1 MDSVPCQKHPH
12 ATKQKAAEHLTR
24 IKSGR
29 SYSEGRV
36 YWCLECLAFHIGR
49 KLAKRDRRGGFQDPL
64 AEYDELSG
72 ILSETGE
79 VSSSKESLHLTSA
92 AERQVFKYI
101 LNSKPSRINGKML
114 LAHGTETR

>member
-72 ILSETGE
+72 ILSETDEGHHH
-79 VSSSKESLHLTSA
+79 SPHLTSA

-114 LAHGTETR
+114 VVHSRETR

>member
-1 MDSVPCQKHPH
+1 MNSVPCQKHPH

-49 KLAKRDRRGGFQDPL
+49 KLAKRDRRRGFVDPL

-72 ILSETGE
+72 IISEDGDG
-79 VSSSKESLHLTSA
+79 VRRESIVLTSA
-92 AERQVFKYI
+92 AARSVLKYTRKA
-101 LNSKPSRINGKML
+101 NPSRINGKML
-114 LAHGTETR
+114 LVHSRETR